1 MQLRKLYVGITLDS
15 PVSLSGKNNPEET
28 VKWVRKCQFQFQVV
42 PAWPLKELIAHFQ
55 NQNAET
61 DWFSPQRLQMDAS
74 CSQSQAVMVHE
85 YEFSQISNSFSTTEP
100 AKQSR

>member
-42 PAWPLKELIAHFQ
+42 PA
-55 NQNAET
+55 
-61 DWFSPQRLQMDAS
+61 
-74 CSQSQAVMVHE
+74 
-85 YEFSQISNSFSTTEP
+85 
-100 AKQSR
+100 